1 MYLMNTDVD
10 LLVIGAGPAGLAA
23 ALYGARAGLRVRVVE
38 QLAVGGQ
45 ALLIDNLENYPG
57 NVDKTGK
64 AKTGYEGAEDMRR
77 QAESFGAAF
86 ATGSVS
92 EVKKADGWF
101 DARIGGS
108 AVKAG
113 AVIIATGTK
122 HRMLDVPGE
131 AEFYGRGV
139 SYCATCD
146 GPFFRN
152 KKIFV
157 IGGGDTA
164 CDEALYLAR
173 LSPQVVLVHRRDE
186 LRAQKISADRV
197 LNNPNI
203 TVRFNMR
210 LAKIRGAEKVAAVVL
225 ENAGTGEKNEEPADA
240 VFIFAGSTPQVPA
253 VEGLKLD
260 KAGYILTDQRMET
273 SVRGVFAAGDV
284 RSTPFRQVVVAAGE
298 GAVAAH
304 CAAEYLEAAI
314 PQSASS

>member
-1 MYLMNTDVD
+1 MNTDVD
-10 LLVIGAGPAGLAA
+10 LLIIGAGPAGLAA

-57 NVDKTGK
+57 NIDKTGK
-64 AKTGYEGAEDMRR
+64 AKTGYEVAEDMRR

-86 ATGSVS
+86 AAGSVS
-92 EVKKADGWF
+92 AVKKAEGWF
-101 DARIGGS
+101 EARIGGA

-203 TVRFNMR
+203 AVRFNMR
-210 LAKIRGAEKVAAVVL
+210 LAEIRGAEKVAAVVL

-240 VFIFAGSTPQVPA
+240 VFIFAGSTPQAPA

-260 KAGYILTDQRMET
+260 KAGYILTDQRMEA
-273 SVRGVFAAGDV
+273 SVPGVFAAGDV

-304 CAAEYLEAAI
+304 CAAEYLEAAA
-314 PQSASS
+314 PLR